1 MVPQMGSESALLPG
15 RVGQNMSQ
23 GRNCGPLSLIVSRTV
38 LVEPR
43 CSGARSAPIASALHS
58 RRSALR
64 RLFGAVAVLVAVPAA
79 ASRPASAQEMID
91 PGPGRWQTG
100 DKEVVAS
107 VEAQRLWAYE
117 GEHSI
122 LATFVSTGTAETP
135 EVATPVGQFR
145 VLVKLPMETMTGTVN
160 GEPYQVEDVP
170 YVMYFTDEGHALHGT
185 YWHNNFGAPMS
196 HGCVNLPMDVAEWMY
211 RWAPEGTAITII
223 P

>member
-1 MVPQMGSESALLPG
+1 
-15 RVGQNMSQ
+15 MSQ
-23 GRNCGPLSLIVSRTV
+23 GRNCGLLSLVVSRTV
-38 LVEPR
+38 LVDPR
-43 CSGARSAPIASALHS
+43 CSDARSSLIASAVQS
-58 RRSALR
+58 RRKALR
-64 RLFGAVAVLVAVPAA
+64 LLFGAVAVLTAAPAA
-79 ASRPASAQEMID
+79 SSRPASAQQMSD
-91 PGPGRWQTG
+91 PGPGRWQIG
-100 DKEVVAS
+100 DKEVVVS
-107 VEAQRLWAYE
+107 LGAQRLWAYE
-117 GEHSI
+117 AEQSI

-196 HGCVNLPMDVAEWMY
+196 HGCVNLPIDVAEWMF
-211 RWAPEGTAITII
+211 RWAPEGTAVTII

>member
-1 MVPQMGSESALLPG
+1 
-15 RVGQNMSQ
+15 MSQ
-23 GRNCGPLSLIVSRTV
+23 GRNCGPLSLAASGKV

-43 CSGARSAPIASALHS
+43 CPDARNTPVASNPQT
-58 RRSALR
+58 RRIVLR
-64 RLFGAVAVLVAVPAA
+64 RLSGGVAALLAA
-79 ASRPASAQEMID
+79 LATPGLPTSAQELID

-100 DKEVVAS
+100 EKEVVVS
-107 VEAQRLWAYE
+107 LGAQRLWAYE
-117 GEHSI
+117 GEQSI

-145 VLVKLPMETMTGTVN
+145 VLVKLPLETMSGTVN
-160 GEPYQVEDVP
+160 GEPYRVEDVP

-196 HGCVNLPMDVAEWMY
+196 HGCVNLPMDVAEWMF
-211 RWAPEGTAITII
+211 RWAPEWTAVTII

>member
-1 MVPQMGSESALLPG
+1 MNE
-15 RVGQNMSQ
+15 
-23 GRNCGPLSLIVSRTV
+23 GRNRGPLSLAASGKV

-43 CSGARSAPIASALHS
+43 CSAARNTPMASASQS
-58 RRSALR
+58 RRIVLR
-64 RLFGAVAVLVAVPAA
+64 RLSGGVAALLAA
-79 ASRPASAQEMID
+79 LAAPGLPVSAQEMSD

-100 DKEVVAS
+100 EKEVVVS
-107 VEAQRLWAYE
+107 LGAQHLWAYE
-117 GEHSI
+117 GEQPI

-135 EVATPVGQFR
+135 EVATPIGQWR
-145 VLVKLPMETMTGTVN
+145 VLVKLPLETMTGTVN

-196 HGCVNLPMDVAEWMY
+196 HGCVNLPMDVAEWMF
-211 RWAPEGTAITII
+211 RWAPEWTAVTII